1 MCSLVC
7 QPCDLNWIVS
17 GHKPPILEKLG
28 SKPNRGGRVQVYS
41 FHVWKNRFVQ
51 GKITQI
57 FVPILKQDFV
67 SSQSA
72 FIQEI
77 NTSEILRINLIQ
89 N

>member
-1 MCSLVC
+1 MFH
-7 QPCDLNWIVS
+7 NTIVPQS
-17 GHKPPILEKLG
+17 ADAVAQWDVSRLLY
-28 SKPNRGGRVQVYS
+28 GRSWVRNQVGVDE
-41 FHVWKNRFVQ
+41 FFQ

-72 FIQEI
+72 FIRGI
-77 NTSEILRINLIQ
+77 RTSEILKNCPIQ